1 MKKIS
6 ADQVED
12 GMVLARE
19 VCGPSGN
26 ILVNKGT
33 SLSSALGRRLSNW
46 GIPSVY
52 IEGEEDEA
60 ADEAA
65 QDLSPEELKTQLMKK
80 FSNCVD
86 NPIMKKIFVTVYQYR
101 LQSKGE

>member
-6 ADQVED
+6 SDQVED

-33 SLSSALGRRLSNW
+33 TLSSALGRRLSNW

-60 ADEAA
+60 AAESE
-65 QDLSPEELKTQLMKK
+65 QDLSPEELKSQLMEK
-80 FSNCVD
+80 FSYCSD
-86 NPIMKKIFVTVYQYR
+86 NPIMKKLFVAVYQYR
-101 LQSKGE
+101 LQSNGG